1 VSAACFR
8 CLPRRVP
15 RYHLAASLHAAE
27 TPGGCAC
34 LVDCGQPG
42 CTGKPRPVVD
52 KATRAW
58 TPQKGT
64 G

>member
-8 CLPRRVP
+8 CQPRSVP

-42 CTGKPRPVVD
+42 CTGKPQPAID
-52 KATRAW
+52 KPTRAH
-58 TPQKGT
+58 TMKEGKG
-64 G
+64 